1 MLMQVFGLKPHE
13 QFTHMTCKVFAECF
27 LRTLKA
33 PPDVEDGAYI
43 GNLAVLVR
51 LFYVWLIYNYTGHL
65 IYNVAEIQHR
75 SS

>member
-13 QFTHMTCKVFAECF
+13 QFAHMTCKVFAECF

-51 LFYVWLIYNYTGHL
+51 LFYVWLIYNILVT
-65 IYNVAEIQHR
+65 
-75 SS
+75 